1 MICEQD
7 MTDQQRELY
16 ELMSDISEDC
26 YCAGWMHGLEYAIWG
41 ALQDGDRSYGM
52 SEMDA
57 AQLERCRALAKE
69 LDGWVIWYDDD
80 NDAELPDLAE
90 LGAEVRRYM
99 ADARPAP
106 ADAGTVRRDPAGPP
120 PGHRGTRYWPP
131 SCRARPRW
139 RRRLRRPA

>member
-16 ELMSDISEDC
+16 EVMSDISEDC
-26 YCAGWMHGLEYAIWG
+26 YCAGWMLGLEYAIWG

-57 AQLERCRALAKE
+57 AQLERCRVLAKE

-80 NDAELPDLAE
+80 KDAELPLDEWGPRFVPMAE
-90 LGAEVRRYM
+90 WLKMV
-99 ADARPAP
+99 
-106 ADAGTVRRDPAGPP
+106 
-120 PGHRGTRYWPP
+120 PP
-131 SCRARPRW
+131 SATVKG
-139 RRRLRRPA
+139 AA

>member
-41 ALQDGDRSYGM
+41 ALQGGDRRYGM

-57 AQLERCRALAKE
+57 AKLERCRVLAKE

-80 NDAELPDLAE
+80 DEDNDAVLPINEWGPRFVPMAE
-90 LGAEVRRYM
+90 WLKMVPPNAEVK
-99 ADARPAP
+99 
-106 ADAGTVRRDPAGPP
+106 GG
-120 PGHRGTRYWPP
+120 
-131 SCRARPRW
+131 
-139 RRRLRRPA
+139 